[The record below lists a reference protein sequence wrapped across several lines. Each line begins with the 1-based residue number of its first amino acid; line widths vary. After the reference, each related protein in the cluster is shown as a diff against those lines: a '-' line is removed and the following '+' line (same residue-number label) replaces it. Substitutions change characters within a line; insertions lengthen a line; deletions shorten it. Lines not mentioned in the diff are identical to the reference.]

1 MPPKFKPV
9 KEKKEA
15 PKAAAKKPA
24 PKAGV
29 PAKGAPAKGAAPAKK
44 ERKEGDPIPWDE
56 VDWTKKEEMITLFP
70 KHEQEKIAL
79 ARAKNVSKT
88 VDVHFSMKQPFSS
101 IYLLNDA
108 HLFLEPGKR
117 ICLVGDP
124 SCGKSTLLDEIAQGR
139 IRDFPKHLHVHHCQ
153 ELHNTAVDISVIDA
167 VVLAHEFRNVLLKCQ
182 KTLKEKI
189 AAETVNSKKES
200 MQSNLEFVE
209 FNLTKIKS
217 EDAYVRASKMLRVL
231 GFDEVGQRKSTNS
244 LSGGLRMRVAL
255 CAAFFIE
262 ADLLL
267 LDEPTN
273 HLDFPSV
280 LWLENRLRGYRG
292 SYLLISHDRDL
303 LENVCTS
310 VIHFVD
316 KKLNNY
322 NMTFAEFEKKRAVIE
337 KKKEQEIEK
346 FLMANRNVDP
356 STPKAKEKA
365 EKLAWREAY
374 QAKMIL
380 YAGKFTFP
388 DTRPLPP
395 QPNDPADPMDISLI
409 KVDNVRFSYD
419 EKKGLP
425 FIFDDPISIDI
436 TCRTRMGVMGPNG
449 AGKSTFLKLIT
460 KRLIPV
466 SGTITQHPTATI
478 AYFAQHHAA
487 ELNMEQTPIDY
498 MMMQFPDEKPALLR
512 NHLGKVGIIG
522 TMAETRMKTLS
533 HGQRSCVIFA
543 KITYVCPHLL
553 IMDEPTNF
561 LDLESVDSLIGATN
575 KYSGALLL
583 VSHNRG
589 FLKKCARQYLSVV
602 PGQFNVYDDL
612 KSCERAT
619 YSFIAE
625 LEDGEGA
632 GKIGASALANAAKAG
647 RGAAGLGGG
656 GGLTTGADAEA
667 AEKAK
672 EGEKKSEE
680 PSSTTKE
687 EEPAKK
693 EEAAPAAATSEKEDV
708 KQPAEAAV
716 KAPAKAAKKAATKA

>member
-15 PKAAAKKPA
+15 PKAAKKPA
-24 PKAGV
+24 PAKA
-29 PAKGAPAKGAAPAKK
+29 APAKTGVPAKK

-56 VDWTKKEEMITLFP
+56 VDWSKKDEMLTLFP
-70 KHEQEKIAL
+70 QHEQQKIAL

-88 VDVHFSMKQPFSS
+88 VDVHFSMKQPMSTN
-101 IYLLNDA
+101 YLLSDA

-117 ICLVGDP
+117 ICLVGDA
-124 SCGKSTLLDEIAQGR
+124 SCGKSTLLEEIAAAR
-139 IRDFPKHLHVHHCQ
+139 IKDFPKHLHVHHCQ

-167 VVLAHEFRNVLLKCQ
+167 VVLAHEFRNILLKCQ

-189 AAETVNSKKES
+189 AAETEKEKKEG
-200 MQSNLEFVE
+200 MTSNLEFVE

-280 LWLENRLRGYRG
+280 LWLENRLRSYRG

-310 VIHFVD
+310 VIHFTE
-316 KKLNNY
+316 KKLVNHNLS
-322 NMTFAEFEKKRAVIE
+322 FAEFEKKRAILE
-337 KKKEQEIEK
+337 KKRETEIEK
-346 FLMANRNVDP
+346 FLLANRNVDP

-365 EKLAWREAY
+365 EKMAWRDAY

-388 DTRPLPP
+388 DARELEK
-395 QPNDPADPMDISLI
+395 QPGDPEDPKEISLI
-409 KVDNVRFSYD
+409 NIKQVRFSYD

-425 FIFDDPISIDI
+425 FIFDTPIDFNV
-436 TCRTRMGVMGPNG
+436 TCATRCGVMGPNG
-449 AGKSTFLKLIT
+449 AGKSTLLKLLT

-498 MMMQFPDEKPALLR
+498 MIGVFPDEKPGLLR
-512 NHLGKVGIIG
+512 MHLAKVGISG
-522 TMAETRMKTLS
+522 PMAETRMKSLS

-561 LDLESVDSLIGATN
+561 LDLESVDSLIAATN

-602 PGQFNVYDDL
+602 PGQFNIYDDL

-656 GGLTTGADAEA
+656 GGMATGADAENKGEDKP
-667 AEKAK
+667 AE
-672 EGEKKSEE
+672 
-680 PSSTTKE
+680 
-687 EEPAKK
+687 AKK
-693 EEAAPAAATSEKEDV
+693 EEAAAQAVEPKKEEVKKEEEAPKAEKAAPK
-708 KQPAEAAV
+708 
-716 KAPAKAAKKAATKA
+716 AKAAGKAKAAAKK

>member
-1 MPPKFKPV
+1 
-9 KEKKEA
+9 
-15 PKAAAKKPA
+15 
-24 PKAGV
+24 
-29 PAKGAPAKGAAPAKK
+29 
-44 ERKEGDPIPWDE
+44 
-56 VDWTKKEEMITLFP
+56 
-70 KHEQEKIAL
+70 
-79 ARAKNVSKT
+79 
-88 VDVHFSMKQPFSS
+88 
-101 IYLLNDA
+101 
-108 HLFLEPGKR
+108 
-117 ICLVGDP
+117 
-124 SCGKSTLLDEIAQGR
+124 
-139 IRDFPKHLHVHHCQ
+139 
-153 ELHNTAVDISVIDA
+153 
-167 VVLAHEFRNVLLKCQ
+167 
-182 KTLKEKI
+182 
-189 AAETVNSKKES
+189 
-200 MQSNLEFVE
+200 
-209 FNLTKIKS
+209 
-217 EDAYVRASKMLRVL
+217 
-231 GFDEVGQRKSTNS
+231 
-244 LSGGLRMRVAL
+244 
-255 CAAFFIE
+255 
-262 ADLLL
+262 
-267 LDEPTN
+267 
-273 HLDFPSV
+273 
-280 LWLENRLRGYRG
+280 
-292 SYLLISHDRDL
+292 
-303 LENVCTS
+303 VCTS
-310 VIHFVD
+310 VIHFAD
-316 KKLNNY
+316 KKLTNY
-322 NMTFAEFEKKRAVIE
+322 NITFAEFEKKRAVLE

-388 DTRPLPP
+388 DARALPP
-395 QPNDPADPMDISLI
+395 QPHDPADPMDISLI
-409 KVDNVRFSYD
+409 KVDKVRFSYD

-498 MMMQFPDEKPALLR
+498 MIMQFPDEKPALLR
-512 NHLGKVGIIG
+512 NHLSKVGIIG
-522 TMAETRMKTLS
+522 AMAETRMKSLS

-656 GGLTTGADAEA
+656 GGLATGADAEA
-667 AEKAK
+667 AAKAK
-672 EGEKKSEE
+672 EEEKKSSEE
-680 PSSTTKE
+680 PAKKE

-693 EEAAPAAATSEKEDV
+693 EEAAPAAASEKEDV
-708 KQPAEAAV
+708 KKAEEAPK
-716 KAPAKAAKKAATKA
+716 KAPAKAAKKAAAA

>member
-9 KEKKEA
+9 KEKKEV

-24 PKAGV
+24 AKVAPKAGV
-29 PAKGAPAKGAAPAKK
+29 PAKK
-44 ERKEGDPIPWDE
+44 ERKEGEPIPWE
-56 VDWTKKEEMITLFP
+56 EIDWSKKEEMLTVFP

-88 VDVHFSMKQPFSS
+88 VDVHFSLKQPFSTN
-101 IYLLNDA
+101 YLLNDA
-108 HLFLEPGKR
+108 HLFLEPNKR
-117 ICLVGDP
+117 ICLVGDA
-124 SCGKSTLLDEIAQGR
+124 SCGKSTLLEEIAQGR
-139 IRDFPKHLHVHHCQ
+139 IKDFPKHLHVHHCQ

-167 VVLAHEFRNVLLKCQ
+167 VVLAHEYRNILLKCQ

-189 AAETVNSKKES
+189 PTVTDKAIKDG
-200 MQSNLEFVE
+200 MQANLEFVE
-209 FNLTKIKS
+209 FNLVKIKS
-217 EDAYVRASKMLRVL
+217 EDAYLRASKMLRVL
-231 GFDEVGQRKSTNS
+231 GFDDVGQRKSTNS

-280 LWLENRLRGYRG
+280 LWLENRLRSYRG

-310 VIHFVD
+310 VIHFAE
-316 KKLNNY
+316 KKLTNHNLS
-322 NMTFAEFEKKRAVIE
+322 FAEFEKKRAVIE
-337 KKKEQEIEK
+337 KKREVEIEK
-346 FLMANRNVDP
+346 FLLANRNVDP

-365 EKLAWREAY
+365 EKMAWRDAY

-395 QPNDPADPMDISLI
+395 QPNDPADPQEISLI
-409 KVDNVRFSYD
+409 KIDKVRFSYD
-419 EKKGLP
+419 VAKGLP
-425 FIFDDPISIDI
+425 FIFDTPIDLDVQ
-436 TCRTRMGVMGPNG
+436 CKTRMGVMGPNG
-449 AGKSTFLKLIT
+449 AGKSTLLKLLT

-466 SGTITQHPTATI
+466 SGTITQHPTATV

-498 MMMQFPDEKPALLR
+498 MIMTFPEEKSGLLR
-512 NHLGKVGIIG
+512 SHLAKVGIDG
-522 TMAETRMKTLS
+522 PKAETRMKSLS

-561 LDLESVDSLIGATN
+561 LDLESVDSLIAATN

-602 PGQFNVYDDL
+602 PGQFNIYDDL

-625 LEDGEGA
+625 LEDGDGA

-656 GGLTTGADAEA
+656 GGMATGADAEA
-667 AEKAK
+667 AAAAAT
-672 EGEKKSEE
+672 EKKEEAPAAAAPVEE
-680 PSSTTKE
+680 PKKE
-687 EEPAKK
+687 EPKAAEPEPAKK
-693 EEAAPAAATSEKEDV
+693 AAEPK
-708 KQPAEAAV
+708 
-716 KAPAKAAKKAATKA
+716 AKAAAKGKAAAKK